1 MKKATRSLE
10 SHFKNLKKEKQK
22 LKGFCRLLRR
32 KKHMKKATKT
42 LKSYFKNF

>member
-10 SHFKNLKKEKQK
+10 SHFKNFKKETQK

-32 KKHMKKATKT
+32 KKHEESDKK
-42 LKSYFKNF
+42 LEKSF